1 MFVKIYNLTKKLIQV
16 WETIKMKTKFNK
28 RTALFLSMFA
38 PLTIGFSSQTFAQDG
53 SDDVEEVV
61 VLGSRRA
68 ARSATDSAVP
78 VDVISGD
85 DFVNQ
90 GVTDLSTLLKNV
102 VPSYNVG
109 TQPISDAA
117 TLVRPANLRGLA
129 PDHTLV
135 LVNGKRRHRAAV
147 ISWLGNG
154 VADGAQG
161 PDISQIPAI
170 ALKQVAV
177 LRDGAAAQYGSDA
190 IAGVM
195 NFVLKDASDGAT
207 FEARYGQYYEGDGA
221 TYNLA
226 GNIGL
231 PFTDNGFVNLSFE
244 YGETDAT
251 DRSVQRRDA
260 RALIAA
266 GNTAIANPAQIWGQP
281 IINDDIKLI
290 YNMGVDLGGDKEFYA
305 FGNYG
310 SKEVDGGFFF
320 RTPGTSNVIVDG
332 NGIPILDDD
341 GGFQYNYSARGGVFR
356 GPSLADGTPTL
367 LTADLTPGA
376 TDNSNCPIV
385 PFVNGIADPT
395 ALASL
400 AAANCFSFLSLFPG
414 GFTPRFGGQVDDFS
428 TAVGLRG
435 EMDNGWAYDVS
446 GYFGRSYV
454 DFTIYNTV
462 NASLGPDTP
471 TRFDPGAYEQVEK
484 NFNVDLVKEF
494 EVSSFYSGLNV
505 AVGAEWRQEAF
516 TIKTGDKASF
526 EIGPYAAQGFSSGS
540 NGFSGFSNLAA
551 GTFKRSNVAAYI
563 DLEADITESLLMGV
577 ALRFEDFQD
586 FGTTT
591 NGKISARYEFTD
603 TFALR
608 SAYSTGFRAPTP
620 GQSNAFNVSTQINS
634 AGELV
639 NNGTIPSI
647 NPVAVSRGGKPL
659 DAEESTNFT
668 FGAVMNFGGLDV
680 TVDYFAVDLN
690 DRITLSQD
698 NSLSPDEIDALIA
711 SGIVNASNLR
721 NFRFFTNGFDTE
733 TRGIDVVATYGME
746 IGNGNTDFTLSFNHT
761 ETSIA
766 RIGTYV
772 DHDTGET
779 KPLLDGERITEQE
792 RGLPQT
798 RWNFTANHTVGDWR
812 FLGRLNHNSGYYGT
826 DNNIFIGDNV
836 TLDVEMAYSFNDNYT
851 ITLGAQNATD
861 EYPDEIFGTLNG
873 QPDLGSGSGSRYDQ
887 NSPIGFGGG
896 FYYIKFQY
904 QL

>member
-1 MFVKIYNLTKKLIQV
+1 
-16 WETIKMKTKFNK
+16 MKTKFNK

-53 SDDVEEVV
+53 TDEVEEVV

-195 NFVLKDASDGAT
+195 NFTLKDASDGAT
-207 FEARYGQYYEGDGA
+207 FEARVGQYYEGDGT

-244 YGETDAT
+244 YGESDDT

-260 RALIAA
+260 RGIIAGYQAA
-266 GNTAIANPAQIWGQP
+266 GLTPPPIANPAQVWGQP
-281 IINDDIKLI
+281 IINDDIKLV
-290 YNMGVDLGGDKEFYA
+290 YNMGVDLGDNKEFYA

-320 RTPGTSNVIVDG
+320 RNPNT
-332 NGIPILDDD
+332 
-341 GGFQYNYSARGGVFR
+341 RGGVFS
-356 GPSLADGTPTL
+356 GDGGATL
-367 LTADLTPGA
+367 LIGDVLDAQDGVVDGSA
-376 TDNSNCPIV
+376 GCPVVTVTNGV
-385 PFVNGIADPT
+385 PDQAALAQVFADP
-395 ALASL
+395 
-400 AAANCFSFLSLFPG
+400 NCFSFQEMFPG
-414 GFTPRFGGQVDDFS
+414 GFTPRFGGTVDDFS
-428 TAVGLRG
+428 TAVGVRG

-446 GYFGRSYV
+446 GYFGRSFV
-454 DFTIYNTV
+454 DFTIRNTV

-471 TRFDPGAYEQVEK
+471 TKFDPGAYEQVEK
-484 NFNVDLVKEF
+484 NVNVDLSKEF

-516 TIKTGDKASF
+516 TIKTGDQASF

-563 DLEADITESLLMGV
+563 DLEADVTENLLMGV
-577 ALRFEDFQD
+577 AFRFEDFQD

-591 NGKISARYEFTD
+591 NGKISGRYEFTD

-680 TVDYFAVDLN
+680 TVDYFAVDLDN
-690 DRITLSQD
+690 RITLSQD
-698 NSLSPDEIDALIA
+698 NSLSQAEIDALLA
-711 SGIVNASNLR
+711 SGITGASNLR

-733 TRGIDVVATYGME
+733 TRGIDIVATYGME

-761 ETSIA
+761 ETEVV
-766 RIGTYV
+766 RVDTFTNPDGTSG
-772 DHDTGET
+772 T
-779 KPLLDGERITEQE
+779 LLGGERILEQE
-792 RGLPQT
+792 RGLPET
-798 RWNFTANHTVGDWR
+798 RWNFTANHIVGDWR

-826 DNNIFIGDNV
+826 DNNIFVGDNV
-836 TLDVEMAYSFNDNYT
+836 TLDVEMAYTFNDNYSLT
-851 ITLGAQNATD
+851 VGAQNVTD

-896 FYYIKFQY
+896 FYYIKFTY
-904 QL
+904 EL

>member
-1 MFVKIYNLTKKLIQV
+1 
-16 WETIKMKTKFNK
+16 MKTKFNK

-53 SDDVEEVV
+53 TDEVEEVV

-195 NFVLKDASDGAT
+195 NFTLKDASDGAT
-207 FEARYGQYYEGDGA
+207 FEARVGQYYEGDGT
-221 TYNLA
+221 TYNMA

-244 YGETDAT
+244 YGESDDT

-260 RALIAA
+260 RGIIAGYQAA
-266 GNTAIANPAQIWGQP
+266 GLTPPPIADPAQVWGQP
-281 IINDDIKLI
+281 IINDDIKLV
-290 YNMGVDLGGDKEFYA
+290 YNMGVDLGDNKEFYA

-320 RTPGTSNVIVDG
+320 RNPNT
-332 NGIPILDDD
+332 
-341 GGFQYNYSARGGVFR
+341 RGGVFS
-356 GPSLADGTPTL
+356 GDGGATL
-367 LTADLTPGA
+367 LIGDVLDAQDGVLDGSA
-376 TDNSNCPIV
+376 GCPVVTVTNGV
-385 PFVNGIADPT
+385 PDQAALAQVFADP
-395 ALASL
+395 
-400 AAANCFSFLSLFPG
+400 NCFSFQEMFPG

-428 TAVGLRG
+428 TAVGVRG

-446 GYFGRSYV
+446 GYFGRSFV

-484 NFNVDLVKEF
+484 NFNVDLSKEF

-516 TIKTGDKASF
+516 TIKTGDQASF

-563 DLEADITESLLMGV
+563 DLEADVTENLLMGV
-577 ALRFEDFQD
+577 AFRFEDFQD

-591 NGKISARYEFTD
+591 NGKISGRYEFTD

-680 TVDYFAVDLN
+680 TVDYFAVDLDN
-690 DRITLSQD
+690 RITLSQD
-698 NSLSPDEIDALIA
+698 NSLSQAEIDALLA
-711 SGIVNASNLR
+711 SGITGASNLR

-733 TRGIDVVATYGME
+733 TRGIDIVATYGME

-761 ETSIA
+761 ETEVV
-766 RIGTYV
+766 RVDTYTNPDGTSG
-772 DHDTGET
+772 T
-779 KPLLDGERITEQE
+779 LLGGERILEQE
-792 RGLPQT
+792 RGLPET
-798 RWNFTANHTVGDWR
+798 RWNFSANHIVGDWR

-826 DNNIFIGDNV
+826 DNNIFVGDNV
-836 TLDVEMAYSFNDNYT
+836 TLDVEMAYTFNDNYSLT
-851 ITLGAQNATD
+851 VGAQNVTD
-861 EYPDEIFGTLNG
+861 EYPDEIFGTYNG
-873 QPDLGSGSGSRYDQ
+873 EIDLGSGSGSQYDQ

-896 FYYIKFQY
+896 FYYIKFTY
-904 QL
+904 EL

>member
-1 MFVKIYNLTKKLIQV
+1 
-16 WETIKMKTKFNK
+16 MKTKFNK

-53 SDDVEEVV
+53 TDADVEEVV

-90 GVTDLSTLLKNV
+90 GETDLSSLLKNV
-102 VPSYNVG
+102 VPSYNVN

-195 NFVLKDASDGAT
+195 NFTLKDASDGAS

-221 TYNLA
+221 VYNLA

-231 PFTDNGFVNLSFE
+231 PFSDNGFVNLSFE
-244 YGETDAT
+244 YGESDDT

-260 RALIAA
+260 AALIAA
-266 GNTAIANPAQIWGQP
+266 GNTAVANPAQIWGQP
-281 IINDDIKLI
+281 IINDDIKLV
-290 YNMGVDLGGDKEFYA
+290 YNMGLDLGDDKEFYA

-320 RTPGTSNVIVDG
+320 RNPNT
-332 NGIPILDDD
+332 
-341 GGFQYNYSARGGVFR
+341 RGGVFGSAVKDSDGNPVLDPDTGLPLFDR
-356 GPSLADGTPTL
+356 LVADTN
-367 LTADLTPGA
+367 D
-376 TDNSNCPIV
+376 
-385 PFVNGIADPT
+385 NGIDDCAIYRVRVPSNDNGADWLN
-395 ALASL
+395 AISADN
-400 AAANCFSFLSLFPG
+400 NCFSFREMFPG

-435 EMDNGWAYDVS
+435 EMDNGWSYDVS
-446 GYFGRSYV
+446 GYYGRSFV

-471 TRFDPGAYEQVEK
+471 TRFDPGAYEQVDK
-484 NFNVDLVKEF
+484 NFSVDMAKEF
-494 EVSSFYSGLNV
+494 EVASFYSGLNV

-516 TIKTGDKASF
+516 TVKTGDQASF
-526 EIGPYAAQGFSSGS
+526 QIGPYAAQGFSSAS
-540 NGFSGFSNLAA
+540 NGFPGFSNLAA
-551 GTFKRSNVAAYI
+551 GTFKRSNVAAYV

-577 ALRFEDFQD
+577 AVRFEDFQD

-591 NGKISARYEFTD
+591 NGKVAARYEFTD
-603 TFALR
+603 NFALR
-608 SAYSTGFRAPTP
+608 GAWSTGFRAPTP
-620 GQSNAFNVSTQINS
+620 GQSNTFNVSTQINS

-639 NNGTIPSI
+639 NNGTIPST
-647 NPVAVSRGGKPL
+647 NPVAISKGGKPL
-659 DAEESTNFT
+659 DAETSTNFT
-668 FGAVMNFGGLDV
+668 FGAVMNFGGLDI
-680 TVDYFAVDLN
+680 TVDYFAIDLD
-690 DRITLSQD
+690 DRLTLSQE
-698 NSLSPDEIDALIA
+698 NELTQDEVDELLA
-711 SGIVNASNLR
+711 SGITSAANLR

-761 ETSIA
+761 ETDVV
-766 RIGTYV
+766 RIGTFSSPIV
-772 DHDTGET
+772 DDNGNPVLDGGGNPTFENL
-779 KPLLDGERITEQE
+779 PLLGDERVLEQQ
-792 RGLPQT
+792 RGLPET
-798 RWNFTANHTVGDWR
+798 RWNFSANHTIGDWR
-812 FLGRLNHNSGYYGT
+812 FLGRLNHISGHYAT
-826 DNNIFIGDNV
+826 DNNIFAGDNLS
-836 TLDVEMAYSFNDNYT
+836 LDVEMAYSFNDNYT
-851 ITLGAQNATD
+851 VTLGAQNVTD
-861 EYPDEIFGTLNG
+861 EYPDEVFGGPNG
-873 QPDLGSGSGSRYDQ
+873 ELGGGAGNRYVLS
-887 NSPIGFGGG
+887 SPLGFGGG
-896 FYYIKFQY
+896 FYYLKFRY
-904 QL
+904 DL

>member
-1 MFVKIYNLTKKLIQV
+1 
-16 WETIKMKTKFNK
+16 MKTKFNK

-53 SDDVEEVV
+53 TDDVEEVV

-195 NFVLKDASDGAT
+195 NFTMKDASDGAS

-244 YGETDAT
+244 YGESDDT

-260 RALIAA
+260 RGIIAGYQDA
-266 GNTAIANPAQIWGQP
+266 GLTPPPIANPAQVWGQP
-281 IINDDIKLI
+281 IINDDIKLV
-290 YNMGVDLGGDKEFYA
+290 YNMGVDLGDSKEFYA

-320 RTPGTSNVIVDG
+320 RNPNTRGAVFSGDG
-332 NGIPILDDD
+332 GATLLIGDVLDAQDGILD
-341 GGFQYNYSARGGVFR
+341 GSAGCPVVTVTNGV
-356 GPSLADGTPTL
+356 PDQAALAQ
-367 LTADLTPGA
+367 
-376 TDNSNCPIV
+376 V
-385 PFVNGIADPT
+385 FADP
-395 ALASL
+395 
-400 AAANCFSFLSLFPG
+400 NCFSFQEMFPG

-428 TAVGLRG
+428 TAVGVRG

-446 GYFGRSYV
+446 GYYGRSFV

-471 TRFDPGAYEQVEK
+471 TKFDPGAYEQVEK

-516 TIKTGDKASF
+516 TIKTGDQASF

-551 GTFKRSNVAAYI
+551 GTFKRSNVAAYV

-577 ALRFEDFQD
+577 AIRFEDFQD
-586 FGTTT
+586 FGSTA
-591 NGKISARYEFTD
+591 NGKLAARYEFTD

-608 SAYSTGFRAPTP
+608 SAWSTGFRAPTP

-647 NPVAVSRGGKPL
+647 NPVAISRGGKPL

-680 TVDYFAVDLN
+680 TIDYFAVDLDN
-690 DRITLSQD
+690 RITLSQD
-698 NSLSPDEIDALIA
+698 NSLSQAEIDALIA

-761 ETSIA
+761 ETEVV
-766 RIGTYV
+766 RIDTFTNPDGTSG
-772 DHDTGET
+772 T
-779 KPLLDGERITEQE
+779 LLGGERILEQQ
-792 RGLPQT
+792 RGLPET

-826 DNNIFIGDNV
+826 DNNIFIGDNL
-836 TLDVEMAYSFNDNYT
+836 TLDVELAYSFNDNYT
-851 ITLGAQNATD
+851 VTLGAQNATD
-861 EYPDEIFGTLNG
+861 EYPDEIFGTFNG
-873 QPDLGSGSGSRYDQ
+873 QPDLGSGSGSQYDQ

-896 FYYIKFQY
+896 FYYIKFRY
-904 QL
+904 DL

>member
-1 MFVKIYNLTKKLIQV
+1 
-16 WETIKMKTKFNK
+16 MKTKFNK

-53 SDDVEEVV
+53 TDADVEEVV

-85 DFVNQ
+85 DFTNQ

-102 VPSYNVG
+102 VPSYQVM

-195 NFVLKDASDGAT
+195 NFVMKDASDGAS

-244 YGETDAT
+244 YGETDDT

-266 GNTAIANPAQIWGQP
+266 GNTAVANPAQIWGQP
-281 IINDDIKLI
+281 IINDDIKMV
-290 YNMGVDLGGDKEFYA
+290 YNMGVDLGGNKEFYA

-320 RTPGTSNVIVDG
+320 RNPNT
-332 NGIPILDDD
+332 
-341 GGFQYNYSARGGVFR
+341 RGGVFR
-356 GPSLADGTPTL
+356 GPVIEETDAEGNIISVPTI
-367 LTADLTPGA
+367 LTADLNPGA
-376 TDNSNCPIV
+376 TDNSRCPIV
-385 PFVNGIADPT
+385 RVVNNVPDAD

-400 AAANCFSFLSLFPG
+400 AQNNCFAFNSMFPG

-428 TAVGLRG
+428 TAVGIRG
-435 EMDNGWAYDVS
+435 DMDNGWAYDVS
-446 GYFGRSYV
+446 GYYGRSFV

-484 NFNVDLVKEF
+484 NFNVDLSKEF
-494 EVSSFYSGLNV
+494 EVASFYSGLNV

-516 TIKTGDKASF
+516 TIKTGDQASF

-551 GTFKRSNVAAYI
+551 GTFKRSNVAAYV
-563 DLEADITESLLMGV
+563 DLEADVTESLLVGV
-577 ALRFEDFQD
+577 AIRFEDFQD

-591 NGKISARYEFTD
+591 NGKVAARYEFTD
-603 TFALR
+603 AFALR
-608 SAYSTGFRAPTP
+608 GAYSTGFRAPTP

-647 NPVAVSRGGKPL
+647 NPVAISRGGKPL

-668 FGAVMNFGGLDV
+668 FGAVMNFGGLDI
-680 TVDYFAVDLN
+680 TVDYFAVDLDN
-690 DRITLSQD
+690 RITLSQD
-698 NSLSPDEIDALIA
+698 NSLTPAEIEALIA

-761 ETSIA
+761 ETDIA

-772 DHDTGET
+772 DFDTGET

-836 TLDVEMAYSFNDNYT
+836 TLDVEMAYSFNDNYSV
-851 ITLGAQNATD
+851 TLGAQNATD

-896 FYYIKFQY
+896 FYYLKFRY
-904 QL
+904 DL

>member
-1 MFVKIYNLTKKLIQV
+1 
-16 WETIKMKTKFNK
+16 MKTKFNK

-38 PLTIGFSSQTFAQDG
+38 PLTIGFSTQTFAQDEEEG
-53 SDDVEEVV
+53 SDVEEVV

-90 GVTDLSTLLKNV
+90 GETDLSSLLKNI
-102 VPSYNVG
+102 VPSYNVN

-154 VADGAQG
+154 VSDGAQG

-195 NFVLKDASDGAT
+195 NFTLKDSDEGAA
-207 FEARYGQYYEGDGA
+207 FEARYGQFYEGDGA
-221 TYNLA
+221 TYNVA

-231 PFTDNGFVNLSFE
+231 PFSENGFVNLSFE
-244 YGETDAT
+244 YGESDDT

-260 RALIAA
+260 AALIAA
-266 GNTAIANPAQIWGQP
+266 GNTAVADPAQIWGQP
-281 IINDDIKLI
+281 KINDDIKLV
-290 YNMGVDLGGDKEFYA
+290 YNMGLQLDDDKEFYA

-320 RTPGTSNVIVDG
+320 RNPNT
-332 NGIPILDDD
+332 
-341 GGFQYNYSARGGVFR
+341 RGGVF
-356 GPSLADGTPTL
+356 SADGGATL
-367 LTADLTPGA
+367 LIGDVLDAADGIVDGSA
-376 TDNSNCPIV
+376 GCPVVNIV
-385 PFVNGIADPT
+385 NNVPDPT
-395 ALASL
+395 ALAQVF
-400 AAANCFSFLSLFPG
+400 ADPNCFSFQEMFPG

-428 TAVGLRG
+428 TAVGVRG
-435 EMDNGWAYDVS
+435 EADNGWAWDVS
-446 GYFGRSYV
+446 GYYGRSFV
-454 DFTIYNTV
+454 DFAIRNTV

-471 TRFDPGAYEQVEK
+471 TAFNPGAYEQVEK
-484 NFNVDLVKEF
+484 NFNVDFSKEF
-494 EVSSFYSGLNV
+494 EVASFYSGLNV

-516 TIKTGDKASF
+516 TVKTGDAASF
-526 EIGPYAAQGFSSGS
+526 EIGPYAAQGFSSAS
-540 NGFSGFSNLAA
+540 NGFGGFSNLAA
-551 GTFKRSNVAAYI
+551 GTFKRSNVAAYV
-563 DLEADITESLLMGV
+563 DLEADVTEKLLVGA

-591 NGKISARYEFTD
+591 NGKVSARYEIND
-603 TFALR
+603 DFALR
-608 SAYSTGFRAPTP
+608 GAWSTGFRAPTP
-620 GQSNAFNVSTQINS
+620 GQSNTFNVSTQINA

-639 NNGTIPSI
+639 NNGTIPPT

-659 DAEESTNFT
+659 DAETSTNFSVGMVANLGPVELT
-668 FGAVMNFGGLDV
+668 I
-680 TVDYFAVDLN
+680 DYFGVDLD

-698 NSLSPDEIDALIA
+698 NALSQAEVDALVA
-711 SGIVNASNLR
+711 SGITSASNLR

-733 TRGIDVVATYGME
+733 TRGLDVVGTYSHE
-746 IGNGNTDFTLSFNHT
+746 WDSAGNTDFTLSFNHT
-761 ETSIA
+761 ETDVVRVDSFTNPD
-766 RIGTYV
+766 GT
-772 DHDTGET
+772 TGT
-779 KPLLDGERITEQE
+779 LLGGERITEQE

-798 RWNFTANHTVGDWR
+798 RWNIAANHFVGDWR
-812 FLGRLNHNSGYYGT
+812 FLGRLNHYSGYYGT
-826 DNNIFIGDNV
+826 DNNVFVGDNMS
-836 TLDVEMAYSFNDNYT
+836 LDVEMAYTFNDNYT
-851 ITLGAQNATD
+851 VSLGAQNVTD
-861 EYPDEIFGTLNG
+861 EFPDEIFGTLNG
-873 QPDLGSGSGSRYDQ
+873 QPSLGSGSGSRYDQ
-887 NSPIGFGGG
+887 SSPLGFGGG
-896 FYYIKFQY
+896 FYYLRFRY
-904 QL
+904 DL

>member
-1 MFVKIYNLTKKLIQV
+1 
-16 WETIKMKTKFNK
+16 MKTKFNK

-53 SDDVEEVV
+53 TDEVEEVV

-90 GVTDLSTLLKNV
+90 GETDLSSLLKNV
-102 VPSYNVG
+102 VPSYNVN

-195 NFVLKDASDGAT
+195 NFTLKDASDGAT
-207 FEARYGQYYEGDGA
+207 FEARYGQYDEVNNA

-244 YGETDAT
+244 YGEADDT

-260 RALIAA
+260 AALIAA
-266 GNTAIANPAQIWGQP
+266 GNTAVANPAQIWGQP
-281 IINDDIKLI
+281 IINDDIKLV

-320 RTPGTSNVIVDG
+320 RNPNT
-332 NGIPILDDD
+332 
-341 GGFQYNYSARGGVFR
+341 RGGVFS
-356 GPSLADGTPTL
+356 GDGGQTL
-367 LTADLTPGA
+367 LIGDVLDAQDGVVDGSA
-376 TDNSNCPIV
+376 GCPIV
-385 PFVNGIADPT
+385 PIVNNVPDQAALAQVFADP
-395 ALASL
+395 
-400 AAANCFSFLSLFPG
+400 NCFSFQEMFPG

-435 EMDNGWAYDVS
+435 EMDNGWSYDVS

-454 DFTIYNTV
+454 DFTIRNTV

-471 TRFDPGAYEQVEK
+471 TTFDPGAYEQVDK
-484 NFNVDLVKEF
+484 NFSVDMAKEF
-494 EVSSFYSGLNV
+494 EVASFYSGLNV

-516 TIKTGDKASF
+516 TVKTGDQASF
-526 EIGPYAAQGFSSGS
+526 EIGPYAAQGFSSAS
-540 NGFSGFSNLAA
+540 NGFPGFSNLAA

-577 ALRFEDFQD
+577 AVRFEDFQD

-591 NGKISARYEFTD
+591 NGKVAARYEFTD
-603 TFALR
+603 AFALR
-608 SAYSTGFRAPTP
+608 GAWSTGFRAPTP
-620 GQSNAFNVSTQINS
+620 GQSNTFNVSTQINS

-639 NNGTIPSI
+639 NNGTIPST
-647 NPVAVSRGGKPL
+647 NPVAVSKGGKPL
-659 DAEESTNFT
+659 DAETSTNFT
-668 FGAVMNFGGLDV
+668 FGAVMNFGGLDL
-680 TVDYFAVDLN
+680 TIDYFAIDLD
-690 DRITLSQD
+690 DRLTLSQE
-698 NSLSPDEIDALIA
+698 NALTQAEVDTLLA
-711 SGIVNASNLR
+711 SGITSAANLR

-733 TRGIDVVATYGME
+733 TRGVDIVATYGME

-761 ETSIA
+761 ETDVV
-766 RIGTYV
+766 RIGTYTDPV
-772 DHDTGET
+772 TGVT
-779 KPLLDGERITEQE
+779 TPLLGDERVLEQE
-792 RGLPQT
+792 RGLPET
-798 RWNFTANHTVGDWR
+798 RWNFSANHTVGDWR
-812 FLGRLNHNSGYYGT
+812 FLGRLNHISGHYAT
-826 DNNIFIGDNV
+826 DNNIFAGDNLS
-836 TLDVEMAYSFNDNYT
+836 LDVEMAYSFNDNYT
-851 ITLGAQNATD
+851 VTLGAQNVTD
-861 EYPDEIFGTLNG
+861 EYPDEVFGGPNG
-873 QPDLGSGSGSRYDQ
+873 ELGGGAGNRYVLS
-887 NSPIGFGGG
+887 SPLGFGGG
-896 FYYIKFQY
+896 FYYIKFRY
-904 QL
+904 EL

>member
-1 MFVKIYNLTKKLIQV
+1 
-16 WETIKMKTKFNK
+16 MKTKFNK

-244 YGETDAT
+244 YGESDDT

-260 RALIAA
+260 RGIIAGYQAA
-266 GNTAIANPAQIWGQP
+266 GLTPPPIANPAQIWGQP
-281 IINDDIKLI
+281 IINDDIKMT

-320 RTPGTSNVIVDG
+320 RNPNT
-332 NGIPILDDD
+332 
-341 GGFQYNYSARGGVFR
+341 RGGVFS
-356 GPSLADGTPTL
+356 GDGGATL
-367 LTADLTPGA
+367 LIGDVLDAQDGIVDGSA
-376 TDNSNCPIV
+376 GCPVVTVTNGV
-385 PFVNGIADPT
+385 PDQAALAQVFADP
-395 ALASL
+395 
-400 AAANCFSFLSLFPG
+400 NCFSFQEMFPG

-577 ALRFEDFQD
+577 AVRFEDFQD

-620 GQSNAFNVSTQINS
+620 GQSNAFNVSTQINA

-639 NNGTIPSI
+639 NNGTIPST

-659 DAEESTNFT
+659 DAEKSKNFT
-668 FGAVMNFGGLDV
+668 FGAVMSFGGLDL

-698 NSLSPDEIDALIA
+698 NSLSQAEIDALLA
-711 SGIVNASNLR
+711 SGITGASNLR

-761 ETSIA
+761 ETSVV
-766 RIGTYV
+766 RVDTYTNPDGSTGT
-772 DHDTGET
+772 
-779 KPLLDGERITEQE
+779 LLGGERILEQE
-792 RGLPQT
+792 RGLPET

-826 DNNIFIGDNV
+826 DNNIFVGDNV

>member
-1 MFVKIYNLTKKLIQV
+1 
-16 WETIKMKTKFNK
+16 MKTKFNK

-53 SDDVEEVV
+53 AEEDVEEVV

-195 NFVLKDASDGAT
+195 NFTLKDASDGAT

-244 YGETDAT
+244 YGESDDT

-260 RALIAA
+260 RDLIAA
-266 GNTAIANPAQIWGQP
+266 GNTAVASPAQIWGQP
-281 IINDDIKLI
+281 KINDDLKLT
-290 YNMGVDLGGDKEFYA
+290 YNMGVDLGGNKEFYA

-320 RTPGTSNVIVDG
+320 RNPNT
-332 NGIPILDDD
+332 
-341 GGFQYNYSARGGVFR
+341 RGGVFGSALTDSNGDPIEDPGTGFPMYER
-356 GPSLADGTPTL
+356 LVADTNDNGIDDCAIYRVAVPSNDNDQAWLSAI
-367 LTADLTPGA
+367 TAD
-376 TDNSNCPIV
+376 D
-385 PFVNGIADPT
+385 
-395 ALASL
+395 
-400 AAANCFSFLSLFPG
+400 NCFSFNEMFPG

-428 TAVGLRG
+428 TAVGVRG

-446 GYFGRSYV
+446 GYFGRSFV
-454 DFTIYNTV
+454 DFSIRNTV

-471 TRFDPGAYEQVEK
+471 TAFDPGAYEQVEK
-484 NFNVDLVKEF
+484 NFNVDFSKEF
-494 EVSSFYSGLNV
+494 EVASFYSGINV
-505 AVGAEWRQEAF
+505 AVGAEWRQESF
-516 TIKTGDKASF
+516 TIHTGDQASF

-540 NGFSGFSNLAA
+540 NGFAGFSNLAA
-551 GTFKRSNVAAYI
+551 GTFKRSNYAGYV
-563 DLEADITESLLMGV
+563 DLEADVTESLLVGV

-591 NGKISARYEFTD
+591 NGKIAARYEFTD

-608 SAYSTGFRAPTP
+608 SAFSTGFRAPTP

-634 AGELV
+634 DGELV

-659 DAEESTNFT
+659 DAEQSTNFT
-668 FGAVMNFGGLDV
+668 FGAVMNFGGLDL
-680 TVDYFAVDLN
+680 TVDYFSVDLD

-698 NSLSPDEIDALIA
+698 NSLTQAEIDELLA
-711 SGIVNASNLR
+711 SGITGASNLR

-746 IGNGNTDFTLSFNHT
+746 IGNGNTDFTLSFNRT
-761 ETSIA
+761 ETDVV
-766 RIGTYV
+766 RVDTFENPDGTS
-772 DHDTGET
+772 GS
-779 KPLLDGERITEQE
+779 LLGGERITEQE

-812 FLGRLNHNSGYYGT
+812 MLGRLNHNSGYYGT
-826 DNNIFIGDNV
+826 DNNIFVGDNM
-836 TLDVEMAYSFNDNYT
+836 TLDLELGYAFNDNYEIT
-851 ITLGAQNATD
+851 IGAQNATD

-873 QPDLGSGSGSRYDQ
+873 QPDLGSGSGSQYDQ

-896 FYYIKFQY
+896 FYYIKFRY
-904 QL
+904 EL

>member
-1 MFVKIYNLTKKLIQV
+1 
-16 WETIKMKTKFNK
+16 MKTKFNK

-53 SDDVEEVV
+53 SDEVEEVV

-195 NFVLKDASDGAT
+195 NFTLKDASDGAS

-244 YGETDAT
+244 YGESDDT

-260 RALIAA
+260 RGIIAGYQAA
-266 GNTAIANPAQIWGQP
+266 GLTPPPIADPAQVWGQP
-281 IINDDIKLI
+281 IINDDIKLV
-290 YNMGVDLGGDKEFYA
+290 YNMGVDLGDNKEFYA

-320 RTPGTSNVIVDG
+320 RNPNT
-332 NGIPILDDD
+332 
-341 GGFQYNYSARGGVFR
+341 RGGVFS
-356 GPSLADGTPTL
+356 GDGGATL
-367 LTADLTPGA
+367 LIGDVLDAQDGIVDGSA
-376 TDNSNCPIV
+376 GCPVVTVTNGV
-385 PFVNGIADPT
+385 PDQAALAQVFADP
-395 ALASL
+395 
-400 AAANCFSFLSLFPG
+400 NCFSFQEMFPG
-414 GFTPRFGGQVDDFS
+414 GFTPRFGGTVDDFS

-446 GYFGRSYV
+446 GYFGRSFV
-454 DFTIYNTV
+454 DFTIRNTV

-471 TRFDPGAYEQVEK
+471 TKFDPGAYEQVEK

-516 TIKTGDKASF
+516 TIKTGDQASF

-551 GTFKRSNVAAYI
+551 GTFKRSNVAAYV

-577 ALRFEDFQD
+577 AVRFEDFQD
-586 FGTTT
+586 FGSTA
-591 NGKISARYEFTD
+591 NGKIAARYEFTD

-608 SAYSTGFRAPTP
+608 GAFSTGFRAPTP

-639 NNGTIPSI
+639 NNGTIPST

-680 TVDYFAVDLN
+680 TIDYFAVDLDN
-690 DRITLSQD
+690 RITLSQD
-698 NSLSPDEIDALIA
+698 NSLSQAEIDALLA
-711 SGIVNASNLR
+711 SGITGASNLR

-761 ETSIA
+761 ETEVV
-766 RIGTYV
+766 RIDTFTNPDGTSG
-772 DHDTGET
+772 T
-779 KPLLDGERITEQE
+779 LLGGERILEQQ
-792 RGLPQT
+792 RGLPET

-826 DNNIFIGDNV
+826 DNNIFVGDNLS
-836 TLDVEMAYSFNDNYT
+836 LDVEMAYSFNDHYSV
-851 ITLGAQNATD
+851 TLGAQNVTD

-887 NSPIGFGGG
+887 NSPLGFGGG
-896 FYYIKFQY
+896 FYYLKFRY
-904 QL
+904 EL

>member
-1 MFVKIYNLTKKLIQV
+1 
-16 WETIKMKTKFNK
+16 MKTNFNK

-38 PLTIGFSSQTFAQDG
+38 PLTIGFSSQTLAQEDG
-53 SDDVEEVV
+53 AEKEVEEVV

-68 ARSATDSAVP
+68 ARSASDSAVP

-170 ALKQVAV
+170 ALRQVAV

-195 NFVLKDASDGAT
+195 NFVMKDASDGAS

-226 GNIGL
+226 GNVGL

-244 YGETDAT
+244 YGESDDT

-260 RALIAA
+260 LGLIAA
-266 GNTAIANPAQIWGQP
+266 GNTNIANPAQIWGQP
-281 IINDDIKLI
+281 KIIDDLKLT

-320 RTPGTSNVIVDG
+320 RNPNT
-332 NGIPILDDD
+332 
-341 GGFQYNYSARGGVFR
+341 RGGVFS
-356 GPSLADGTPTL
+356 GDGGATLLIGDVLDAADGIVDGS
-367 LTADLTPGA
+367 AG
-376 TDNSNCPIV
+376 CPVVSITNNV
-385 PFVNGIADPT
+385 PDAT
-395 ALASL
+395 ALGQVFANP
-400 AAANCFSFLSLFPG
+400 NCFSFQEMFPG
-414 GFTPRFGGQVDDFS
+414 GFTPRFGGTVDDFS
-428 TAVGLRG
+428 TAVGVRG

-446 GYFGRSYV
+446 GYFGRSFV
-454 DFTIYNTV
+454 DFAIRNTV

-471 TRFDPGAYEQVEK
+471 TVFDPGAYEQVEK
-484 NFNVDLVKEF
+484 NFNVDMSKEF
-494 EVSSFYSGLNV
+494 EVASFYSGLNV
-505 AVGAEWRQEAF
+505 AAGIEWRQEAF
-516 TIKTGDKASF
+516 TIHTGDQASF

-540 NGFSGFSNLAA
+540 NGFAGFSNLAA
-551 GTFKRSNVAAYI
+551 GTFKRSNYAAYV
-563 DLEADITESLLMGV
+563 DLEADVTESLMVGV

-591 NGKISARYEFTD
+591 NGKVAARYEFSD

-608 SAYSTGFRAPTP
+608 SAFSTGFRAPTP
-620 GQSNAFNVSTQINS
+620 GQSNAFNVSTQINA

-647 NPVAVSRGGKPL
+647 NPVAVSRGGQPL

-668 FGAVMNFGGLDV
+668 FGAVMNFGGLDL
-680 TVDYFAVDLN
+680 TVDYFAVDLD

-698 NSLSPDEIDALIA
+698 NSLSQTEIDALLA
-711 SGIVNASNLR
+711 SGITGASNLR

-746 IGNGNTDFTLSFNHT
+746 IGNGNTDFTLSFNRT
-761 ETSIA
+761 ETDVV
-766 RIGTYV
+766 RVDTYTNPDGTS
-772 DHDTGET
+772 GS
-779 KPLLDGERITEQE
+779 LLGGERITEQE
-792 RGLPQT
+792 RGLPET
-798 RWNFTANHTVGDWR
+798 RWNFTTTHMVNDWR

-826 DNNIFIGDNV
+826 DNNVFVGDNMS
-836 TLDVEMAYSFNDNYT
+836 LDLELAYNFNDNYEIT
-851 ITLGAQNATD
+851 IGAQNVTD

-873 QPDLGSGSGSRYDQ
+873 QPHLGSGSGSRYDQ

-896 FYYIKFQY
+896 FYYLKFRY
-904 QL
+904 EL